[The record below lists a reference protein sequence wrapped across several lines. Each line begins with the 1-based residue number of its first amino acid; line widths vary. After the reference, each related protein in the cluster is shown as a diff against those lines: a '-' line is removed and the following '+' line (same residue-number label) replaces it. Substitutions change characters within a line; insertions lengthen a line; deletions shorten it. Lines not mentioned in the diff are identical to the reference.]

1 MRKLCLCAAVV
12 ASCFLTFGCGGKPKP
27 DGMPDLYKTT
37 IVVTHD
43 GAPLADAALSLLSD
57 DPSLK
62 WAVGGKTDANGRAE
76 LTTHGDFKGA
86 PAGTY
91 RVGVVKMEYEIR
103 EGAVDEEGN
112 PVVITEEMKK
122 NPATMDVR
130 YVNTRSLIPDEYT
143 NPANSPLEITIDSS
157 PSEIALE
164 VPAE

>member
-1 MRKLCLCAAVV
+1 MKKLCLCAALV

-37 IVVTHD
+37 IVVTQN
-43 GAPLADAALSLLSD
+43 GAPLADAALSLQSD

-91 RVGVVKMEYEIR
+91 RVGVVKME
-103 EGAVDEEGN
+103 
-112 PVVITEEMKK
+112 
-122 NPATMDVR
+122 
-130 YVNTRSLIPDEYT
+130 
-143 NPANSPLEITIDSS
+143 
-157 PSEIALE
+157 
-164 VPAE
+164 

>member
-1 MRKLCLCAAVV
+1 MKKLCLCAALV

-37 IVVTHD
+37 IVVTQN
-43 GAPLADAALSLLSD
+43 GALQSD

-103 EGAVDEEGN
+103 EGAVDDEGN

-130 YVNTRSLIPDEYT
+130 YVNAFSLIPDEYT
-143 NPANSPLEITIDSS
+143 NPANSPLEVTISS
-157 PSEIALE
+157 SSSEIPLE
-164 VPAE
+164 VPSE